1 MPCPIQILV
10 RPRALRPLGQPLFK
24 NVLPAAASIST
35 TKSAYVCVLCRER
48 DETEPGA
55 FDLAPNCFM
64 ENEIFEASFIP
75 FSGSKFIAFKI
86 DPNRATKE
94 ERSTRQLYKYKC
106 TLPSITY
113 KGERRNQIII

>member
-1 MPCPIQILV
+1 LSG
-10 RPRALRPLGQPLFK
+10 RALRPHTTAFGPTPLQKCF
-24 NVLPAAASIST
+24 ASSLYIST
-35 TKSAYVCVLCRER
+35 TKSACVLCRER

-55 FDLAPNCFM
+55 FDLAPSCFM

-94 ERSTRQLYKYKC
+94 ERSTRQLY
-106 TLPSITY
+106 TNTIQW
-113 KGERRNQIII
+113 EREEPKSYHDLKI

>member
-1 MPCPIQILV
+1 
-10 RPRALRPLGQPLFK
+10 
-24 NVLPAAASIST
+24 VLQ
-35 TKSAYVCVLCRER
+35 R

-86 DPNRATKE
+86 DRIEPQKK
-94 ERSTRQLYKYKC
+94 SFVLIQVHDP
-106 TLPSITY
+106 TLWHRDRIKKNHIY
-113 KGERRNQIII
+113 EFAYYWKKVIV

>member
-1 MPCPIQILV
+1 
-10 RPRALRPLGQPLFK
+10 LGQPLFK

-94 ERSTRQLYKYKC
+94 ERSTRPQQRYTSSVYMREKNPK
-106 TLPSITY
+106 LPFENLS
-113 KGERRNQIII
+113 KMPG